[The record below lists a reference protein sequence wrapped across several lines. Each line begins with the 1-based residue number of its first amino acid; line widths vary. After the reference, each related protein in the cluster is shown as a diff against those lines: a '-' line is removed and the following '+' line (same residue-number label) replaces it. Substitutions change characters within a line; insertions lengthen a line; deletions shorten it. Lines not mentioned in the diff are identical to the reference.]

1 MICTFPLLAPPEP
14 GVSVDYVHDV
24 LKVNASYTIELR
36 DRVKYMFL
44 LPADQI
50 EPSLLETFD
59 GLVDAINEIEKVRKR
74 NMVTLN
80 ITQKVTN
87 SKNNKHKHTFKS
99 FLWTIFYFIKKLF
112 QVITSHIRT
121 LFRVK

>member
-1 MICTFPLLAPPEP
+1 
-14 GVSVDYVHDV
+14 
-24 LKVNASYTIELR
+24 
-36 DRVKYMFL
+36 MFL

-50 EPSLLETFD
+50 EPSSLETFD
-59 GLVDAINEIEKVRKR
+59 GLVDAISEIEKVRKR

-87 SKNNKHKHTFKS
+87 SKKNKHKHTFKN
-99 FLWTIFYFIKKLF
+99 FLWTIFHFIKKLF
-112 QVITSHIRT
+112 RAITYYIRT